1 MNMYYREVL
10 EILNYI
16 FAIIFNVEMILKII
30 ADDYRYFLNNW
41 NLFDMFIVISADIG
55 IILDFYAYEGNF
67 KSVATVFRALRI
79 LRIAKLLKNFENVRV
94 ILDSVLIT
102 LPNISNI
109 LALYILI
116 LYIYACIGIF
126 LFAGVA

>member
-1 MNMYYREVL
+1 MYYREVL